1 MKCFIEIK
9 NMASAKVKLLLGVAA
24 ILVGGAAYAEQYP
37 VKLQSGYTQV
47 YAGQE
52 VQFRV
57 IQPQIPG
64 NVLYEALTVMP
75 GNCRYLGNFGFAD
88 NVPLTVGN
96 VACRFEYPGTYQLR
110 GYGGIVQDVVYP
122 NSGIRREATWFSDS
136 RSNEE
141 ITLTVLP
148 QLRPTIT
155 LTLPESR
162 VVIGRPARFTAHLT
176 GLDPAVPLAGAIMI
190 SGSGT
195 TGLAFASGTQTLF
208 EVDAQGN
215 VSGEFVPGTAG
226 TFRFTA
232 QLYRKSDSYASVYAT
247 PVDLI
252 VDKGG
257 SRVNLA
263 SSVPVAHGKQEV
275 ILSGKVEGTNPT
287 GWVQVVSGTSTVGTG
302 YLDASGNYAV
312 RTTLA
317 AGAYSLIA
325 KYGGDSNHAPSEST
339 PLPLAADNA
348 GASNVALRTSLKDVA
363 AGKPT
368 VLVASVAGSRPGGF
382 VSFFEGA
389 NLLGRAPV
397 IDGVA
402 MLSVSFAASGAHEV
416 RAEYEGDANNVA
428 SSSGAL
434 PVSVADAPPA
444 NLGTNERKYSYDKV
458 GNLISATDK
467 RGNSLQAAYDAM
479 NRPVAAVNAVGGL
492 SRTRYNGQGLPVSQT
507 DADGRGET
515 AEFDNFLRLIRQVDG
530 LGNRTEYGYEIADG
544 SSSGLPGSLQEPTEI
559 RYPTFT
565 KRVRFDALEQP
576 TSETLLNPNPLG
588 TEGLVSGRTYDARG
602 LVKTETDAN
611 GKTSKFE
618 YDELGRL
625 TVRED
630 SLGNKTQASYDARGN
645 LLTITDPNGNVTR
658 FEYDRNDRVVKEIL
672 PLGQTTSFTY
682 DAAGNVESR
691 TDASGRK
698 LAHVYDALDRV
709 KESRLYDAGGQLQ
722 RTTQLSWDT
731 EDNLIGWTDTDATR
745 PAGQQTSSGV
755 LTYDEAHRK
764 RSENVTVPDPAGGTY
779 TLRYGYE
786 YTLEGLKRRL
796 TWPDGTAIDYD
807 YSVHGELQSVAIPG
821 EGSINVTDFKWLAPS
836 KLILP
841 GGGAKEKSYD
851 GLLNLQTL
859 KVKNPGQQTV
869 LDVANSYGKLQ
880 ELKTSQRTDTV
891 GTASSNR
898 DSSFTYDDE
907 GRLKEAQTSGSF
919 GNEVEVFTLDAAG
932 NRIAHSRV
940 SGAWSYDANNRLK
953 TRGTGANATTYDYDD
968 AGNLTRRMEAGG
980 KATEYRYDGLNRL
993 AEVRTGS
1000 GLLVARYGYDPLDRR
1015 IWKEQYR
1022 DASGNALAPAQRS
1035 YYLYADEGLIAEAR
1049 QPITLAGETV
1059 TASAAPQLASQY
1071 GPEPDAD
1078 FTTGHL
1084 FVKTINSNGQ
1094 PVVAYFH
1101 HDHIGT
1107 PVQATDR
1114 AGNVVWAAHFN
1125 VFGQAQITTPA
1136 ATTDKPT
1143 VTTVLR
1149 LPGQIED
1156 AETGLHY
1163 NYRRYYDP
1171 ATGRYITA
1179 DPVGLDGGTNRYR
1192 YADADPANLT
1202 DPTGE
1207 IIPAAAAYA
1216 SCVAECMLED
1226 AAVSTLGGECNDV
1239 GGSAKSCAAS
1249 CLLGPLGRAMK
1260 WASKFK
1266 KVEKAKP
1273 FKKMVEE
1280 VACPFVPGQNS
1291 FPGDT
1296 LVHVKPEQSSE
1307 WNAIAGMAQLRPIN
1321 ELRVGD
1327 EVLAFSEWKNK
1338 GIDSALDERLGYQ
1351 KVVDVFRSFKEQKI
1365 VNIFLA
1371 NGQSLA
1377 TTSGHPLM
1385 TDKGWRDAASL
1396 EEGTRLWHKPLSTA
1410 VPGDEP
1416 SDAGFVKIEKIS
1428 TEWRKIPVFNLEI
1441 ANGHTYFVGESGE
1454 LVHNG
1459 KTNCGK
1465 VQKTPSGKRKE
1476 DYTPK
1481 NKRDAKKKNAEKN
1494 DGQMK
1499 CEDCGRDLENIASK
1513 KGEPTPPNQAQVHH
1527 DPPIHEGGTRE
1538 SSIPRIL
1545 CPGCHGNRH
1554 RFPKG

>member
-1 MKCFIEIK
+1 MMRFLEIK
-9 NMASAKVKLLLGVAA
+9 TLASAKAKLLVGVVAA
-24 ILVGGAAYAEQYP
+24 LATAVVAAETYP

-47 YAGQE
+47 FVGQE

-57 IQPQIPG
+57 TQPNMPG
-64 NVLYEALTVMP
+64 NAMYEALTVMP
-75 GNCRYLGNFGFAD
+75 GSCRYLGNFGFAD

-96 VACRFEYPGTYQLR
+96 VACRFDYPGTYKLR
-110 GYGGIVQDVVYP
+110 GYGGIVQDVILH
-122 NSGIRREATWFSDS
+122 SGIHSETTWFSDS
-136 RSNEE
+136 KSNEE
-141 ITLTVLP
+141 VTLTVLP
-148 QLRPTIT
+148 QLVPTIT
-155 LTLPESR
+155 LTLPETR
-162 VVIGRPARFTAHLT
+162 VVIGRPVRFTAQLT

-195 TGLAFASGTQTLF
+195 TGLAFASNTQPLF

-215 VSGEFVPGTAG
+215 VSGEFVPATAG
-226 TFRFTA
+226 SFRFTA
-232 QLYRKSDSYASVYAT
+232 QLYRKAGSYASVYAT

-252 VDKGG
+252 VDKGVSG
-257 SRVNLA
+257 VNLT
-263 SSVPVAHGKQEV
+263 SSVPVVHGKQEV

-287 GWVQVVSGTSTVGTG
+287 GWVNVVSGTSRVGTAG
-302 YLDASGNYAV
+302 LDPAGNYAV
-312 RTTLA
+312 RTSLT
-317 AGAYSLIA
+317 AGAYSLVA

-368 VLVASVAGSRPGGF
+368 VLVASVAGNRPGGF
-382 VSFFEGA
+382 VSFFEGST
-389 NLLGRAPV
+389 LLGRAPV
-397 IDGVA
+397 LDGVA
-402 MLSVSFAASGAHEV
+402 MLSVSFATSGAHQV

-492 SRTRYNGQGLPVSQT
+492 SRTRYNGQGLPIGQT

-515 AEFDNFLRLIRQVDG
+515 AEFDNFLRLVRQVDG
-530 LGNRTEYGYEIADG
+530 LGNRTEYSYEIADG
-544 SSSGLPGSLQEPTEI
+544 TSGGLPGSLQEPTEV

-630 SLGNKTQASYDARGN
+630 SLGNKTLASYDARGN
-645 LLTITDPNGNVTR
+645 LLTITDPKGNVTR
-658 FEYDRNDRVVKEIL
+658 FEYDRNDRVAKEIL
-672 PLGQTTSFTY
+672 PLGQATTYTY
-682 DAAGNVESR
+682 DPAGNVETR

-698 LAHVYDALDRV
+698 LAHVYDAVDRI

-722 RTTQLSWDT
+722 RTTLLSWDT

-764 RSENVTVPDPAGGTY
+764 RSENVTVPDPAGGAY
-779 TLRYGYE
+779 TLRYSYE

-807 YSVHGELQSVAIPG
+807 YSAHGELQSVTIPG

-836 KLILP
+836 KLTLP

-891 GTASSNR
+891 GAASSNR
-898 DSSFTYDDE
+898 DSSFVYDDE

-919 GNEVEVFTLDAAG
+919 GNEVEAFTLDAAG

-968 AGNLTRRMEAGG
+968 AGNLTRKTEAGG
-980 KATEYRYDGLNRL
+980 KVTEYRYDGLNRL
-993 AEVRTGS
+993 VEVRNGA
-1000 GLLVARYGYDPLDRR
+1000 GHLVSRYGYDPLDRR

-1022 DASGNALAPAQRS
+1022 DASGSVLAPAQRS

-1049 QPITLAGETV
+1049 QPITLAGET
-1059 TASAAPQLASQY
+1059 ASAAGAPQLASQY

-1084 FVKTINSNGQ
+1084 FVKTANSNGQ
-1094 PVVAYFH
+1094 SVVAYFH

-1114 AGNVVWAAHFN
+1114 GGNVVWAAHFN
-1125 VFGQAQITTPA
+1125 VFGQAQITTPM
-1136 ATTDKPT
+1136 ATIDKPT
-1143 VTTVLR
+1143 ITTALR
-1149 LPGQIED
+1149 LPGQVED

-1171 ATGRYITA
+1171 ATGRYITV

-1207 IIPAAAAYA
+1207 IIPVVVAYA
-1216 SCVAECMLED
+1216 GCVAECMLED
-1226 AAVSTLGGECNDV
+1226 AAVNALTGECNDV

-1249 CLLGPLGRAMK
+1249 CLLGPVGRAMK
-1260 WASKFK
+1260 WFDKYK
-1266 KVEKAKP
+1266 KVKRAK
-1273 FKKMVEE
+1273 E
-1280 VACPFVPGQNS
+1280 VAEDICKAAKGGRNS
-1291 FPGDT
+1291 FSAET
-1296 LVHVKPEQSSE
+1296 LVHVKPERAEASDARLGKADLKPISS
-1307 WNAIAGMAQLRPIN
+1307 LK
-1321 ELRVGD
+1321 VGD
-1327 EVLAFSEWKNK
+1327 EVLAVAEWAAEDLDEARKSGRQSYEK
-1338 GIDSALDERLGYQ
+1338 IIDVFKSQKEQTLIHLALDNGEEVIATEGHPFMTSKGWLDAVQLKKGDELVGKRLGSQ
-1351 KVVDVFRSFKEQKI
+1351 LPSSVI
-1365 VNIFLA
+1365 VSGLRIERVTVPVYNIEVA
-1371 NGQSLA
+1371 NA
-1377 TTSGHPLM
+1377 
-1385 TDKGWRDAASL
+1385 
-1396 EEGTRLWHKPLSTA
+1396 
-1410 VPGDEP
+1410 
-1416 SDAGFVKIEKIS
+1416 
-1428 TEWRKIPVFNLEI
+1428 
-1441 ANGHTYFVGESGE
+1441 HTYLIGESGQV
-1454 LVHNG
+1454 VHNG
-1459 KTNCGK
+1459 MIDRHCWIDKKGREQV
-1465 VQKTPSGKRKE
+1465 VQTYPNRKE
-1476 DYTPK
+1476 AKRAAKDSQAGVWSDRSDRGHRPGEKPHFHDK
-1481 NKRDAKKKNAEKN
+1481 NHDRPDK
-1494 DGQMK
+1494 
-1499 CEDCGRDLENIASK
+1499 
-1513 KGEPTPPNQAQVHH
+1513 PNVHY
-1527 DPPIHEGGTRE
+1527 EWR
-1538 SSIPRIL
+1538 
-1545 CPGCHGNRH
+1545 
-1554 RFPKG
+1554 